1 MGLTPSENA
10 RSSLAFESL
19 RRPAAGAGNQ
29 LFVGFRQRLAGI
41 AKLVGD
47 GIAAVAAEILL
58 GDLDAPGGL
67 APLVL
72 GDVEQAIDPRHHL
85 AIETRSHHRCQWLL
99 TLDPAVP
106 DRVQPVAPRQR
117 NLSCLGFS

>member
-10 RSSLAFESL
+10 RSTLAVESL
-19 RRPAAGAGNQ
+19 YRPAAGAGNQ
-29 LFVGFRQRLAGI
+29 RFVGFRQRLGGI

-58 GDLDAPGGL
+58 GDLHARSGL

-85 AIETRSHHRCQWLL
+85 AIEPRSHDRCQRLL
-99 TLDPAVP
+99 TLD
-106 DRVQPVAPRQR
+106 
-117 NLSCLGFS
+117 